1 MAKLPD
7 NVTTHPIVAAIY
19 AAYEKSE
26 APRAHLG
33 ASRIGESCSRRLWLE
48 WRWCGQEAFPGRV
61 RRMFDTGKRE
71 ESRLIADLRA
81 IGCEVME
88 GPTPDEQWRVS
99 ACDGHFGGSL
109 DAAGRG
115 FPDAPKT
122 WAVIEFKT
130 HNETSFRALE
140 AKGVQQSKPIHYA
153 QMTAYAGLAG
163 MDRMVYV
170 AVNKNTDEIYAERL
184 HFDKAEFDRLMAK
197 AQSIIS
203 AKEPPTR
210 ISDDATFY
218 LCRFCPFHAQC
229 HGEVRPAVTCRS
241 CAHSTPIDKGAWRC
255 ERFAA
260 EIPEAAQRDG
270 CADHRYI
277 PALLERVAELVE
289 VDGNRLTWR
298 NKLTDRTFTQ
308 PGYTSAELV
317 ACKDFRIVGD
327 AFMDEVK
334 AVFGDASKVS
344 SPAVG
349 AETWTW
355 QTFHNGTRH
364 IRCERGGQFQTY
376 ISQTTESVARM
387 RELGDP
393 TYAPDA
399 DFLDNAE
406 VFYDEPKA
414 TDGSKATRSPTDGSA
429 RRGRKT

>member
-1 MAKLPD
+1 VAKLPD

-130 HNETSFRALE
+130 HNEKSFRALE
-140 AKGVQQSKPIHYA
+140 AKGVQQSKPVHYA
-153 QMTAYAGLAG
+153 QMTAYAGLTG

-184 HFDKAEFDRLMAK
+184 HFDKDEFDRLMAK

-229 HGEVRPAVTCRS
+229 HGEARPAVTCRS
-241 CAHSTPIDKGAWRC
+241 CAHSTPVAGGKWHCA
-255 ERFAA
+255 RFDA
-260 EIPEAAQRDG
+260 EIPEDAQRDG

-277 PALLERVAELVE
+277 PALLDRVAELVE
-289 VDGNRLTWR
+289 SDERGDRVQWRNRLTG
-298 NKLTDRTFTQ
+298 KTFEQ
-308 PGYTSAELV
+308 PDYDSRELHD
-317 ACKDFRIVGD
+317 ASDFRNIGD
-327 AFMDEVK
+327 DITQAFK
-334 AVFGDASKVS
+334 AHFGARVVPNDGG
-344 SPAVG
+344 PAPG
-349 AETWTW
+349 EDGDMTW
-355 QTFHNGTRH
+355 QTFKDGSRH
-364 IRCERGGQFQTY
+364 IRREHKGKFLGYLTKTPERLAKL
-376 ISQTTESVARM
+376 EA
-387 RELGDP
+387 LGNPAYRGDSE
-393 TYAPDA
+393 
-399 DFLDNAE
+399 FLDDGQL
-406 VFYDEPKA
+406 FYDA
-414 TDGSKATRSPTDGSA
+414 H
-429 RRGRKT
+429 

>member
-130 HNETSFRALE
+130 HNEKSFRALE
-140 AKGVQQSKPIHYA
+140 AKGVQASKPIHYA

-241 CAHSTPIDKGAWRC
+241 CAHSTPVAGGAWHC
-255 ERFAA
+255 ARFDA
-260 EIPEAAQRDG
+260 EIPVYAQREG

-277 PALLERVAELVE
+277 PSLLDRVAELVE
-289 VDGNRLTWR
+289 SDECGDRVRWR
-298 NKLTDRTFTQ
+298 NKLTGDLFVQ
-308 PGYTSAELV
+308 PDYDSRELHD
-317 ACKDFRIVGD
+317 AQDFRVIGDDYTQQYKEIFGARVVKSDGGREPPVERGD
-327 AFMDEVK
+327 APKSDLDIFYGQATARVK
-334 AVFGDASKVS
+334 R
-344 SPAVG
+344 
-349 AETWTW
+349 
-355 QTFHNGTRH
+355 NG
-364 IRCERGGQFQTY
+364 
-376 ISQTTESVARM
+376 
-387 RELGDP
+387 
-393 TYAPDA
+393 
-399 DFLDNAE
+399 
-406 VFYDEPKA
+406 K
-414 TDGSKATRSPTDGSA
+414 SA
-429 RRGRKT
+429 A

>member
-7 NVTTHPIVAAIY
+7 NVTTHPIVTAIY

-130 HNETSFRALE
+130 HNEKSFRALE
-140 AKGVQQSKPIHYA
+140 AKGVQASKPIHYA

-184 HFDKAEFDRLMAK
+184 HFDKTEFDRLMAK

-203 AKEPPTR
+203 APVPPPR
-210 ISDDATFY
+210 ISEDASWY
-218 LCRFCPFHAQC
+218 ECKFCPFHAQC
-229 HGEVRPAVTCRS
+229 HGEARPAVTCRS
-241 CAHSTPIDKGAWRC
+241 CAHSTPVAGGAWHC
-255 ERFAA
+255 ARFDA
-260 EIPEAAQRDG
+260 EIPEDAQREG

-277 PALLERVAELVE
+277 PSLLDRVAELVE
-289 VDGNRLTWR
+289 SDECGDRVRWRNRLTG
-298 NKLTDRTFTQ
+298 KAFEQ
-308 PGYTSAELV
+308 PGYDSRELHD
-317 ACKDFRIVGD
+317 ASDFRNIGD
-327 AFMDEVK
+327 DITQAFK
-334 AVFGDASKVS
+334 AHFGARVVPNDGG
-344 SPAVG
+344 PAPG
-349 AETWTW
+349 EDGDMTW
-355 QTFHNGTRH
+355 QTFKDGSRH
-364 IRCERGGQFQTY
+364 IRREHKGKFLGYLKKTPERLAKL
-376 ISQTTESVARM
+376 EA
-387 RELGDP
+387 LGNPAYHGDSE
-393 TYAPDA
+393 
-399 DFLDNAE
+399 FLDDGQL
-406 VFYDEPKA
+406 FYDA
-414 TDGSKATRSPTDGSA
+414 H
-429 RRGRKT
+429 

>member
-7 NVTTHPIVAAIY
+7 NVTTHPIVTAIY
-19 AAYEKSE
+19 GAYEVSE
-26 APRAHLG
+26 PPRAHLG
-33 ASRIGESCSRRLWLE
+33 ASRIGEPCSRRLWLE

-130 HNETSFRALE
+130 HNEKSFRALE

-229 HGEVRPAVTCRS
+229 HGEARPAVTCRS
-241 CAHSTPIDKGAWRC
+241 CAHSTPIANGAWHC
-255 ERFAA
+255 ARFDA
-260 EIPEAAQRDG
+260 EIPEDAQREG

-277 PALLERVAELVE
+277 PALLDRVAELVE
-289 VDGNRLTWR
+289 SDERGDRVRWRNRLTG
-298 NKLTDRTFTQ
+298 KAFEQ
-308 PGYTSAELV
+308 PGYDSRELHD
-317 ACKDFRIVGD
+317 ASDFRNIGDDITQAFKAHFGARVVANDGGREPPVERGD
-327 AFMDEVK
+327 APKSDLDIFYGQ
-334 AVFGDASKVS
+334 ATTRASAK
-344 SPAVG
+344 SPA
-349 AETWTW
+349 
-355 QTFHNGTRH
+355 R
-364 IRCERGGQFQTY
+364 RSR
-376 ISQTTESVARM
+376 
-387 RELGDP
+387 
-393 TYAPDA
+393 AP
-399 DFLDNAE
+399 
-406 VFYDEPKA
+406 
-414 TDGSKATRSPTDGSA
+414 
-429 RRGRKT
+429 